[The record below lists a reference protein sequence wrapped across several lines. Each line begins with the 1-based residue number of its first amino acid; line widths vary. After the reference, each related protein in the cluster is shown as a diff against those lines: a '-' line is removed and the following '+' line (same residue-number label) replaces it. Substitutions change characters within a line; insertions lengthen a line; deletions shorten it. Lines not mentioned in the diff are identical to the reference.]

1 MPDQTKDEI
10 RLVQEI
16 NKAREYEKKKVE
28 KEIQEEIKKENEDY
42 LEEIK
47 NKL

>member
-28 KEIQEEIKKENEDY
+28 REIQEEIKKENEDY